1 MSDNK
6 SRSIESFNT
15 SGAIVPAK
23 HLVFIIYFNYFTY
36 LIYAVI
42 NLLV

>member
-1 MSDNK
+1 MPDKK

-23 HLVFIIYFNYFTY
+23 HLAFIIYFNYFTY
-36 LIYAVI
+36 AVI